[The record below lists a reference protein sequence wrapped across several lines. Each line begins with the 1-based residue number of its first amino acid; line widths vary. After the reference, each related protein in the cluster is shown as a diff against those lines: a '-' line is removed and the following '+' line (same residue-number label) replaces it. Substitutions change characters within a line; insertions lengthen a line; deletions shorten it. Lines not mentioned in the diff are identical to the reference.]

1 MDNARRKLRVCL
13 ICVVMAAVVIGLIY
27 YFNDMR
33 SHGKMNE
40 GTLVEEPAK
49 KEFACRS
56 GRISGVGNQGEE
68 TWFDVVGVQESRA

>member
-33 SHGKMNE
+33 SQGKINE
-40 GTLVEEPAK
+40 GTLVENCVLKKGVFHGGIVEPDGLI
-49 KEFACRS
+49 ESMCE
-56 GRISGVGNQGEE
+56 N
-68 TWFDVVGVQESRA
+68 GVQESRA

>member
-33 SHGKMNE
+33 SRDKINE
-40 GTLVEEPAK
+40 GTLVENCVPYMEEAARTDGG
-49 KEFACRS
+49 ACIPGSRS
-56 GRISGVGNQGEE
+56 
-68 TWFDVVGVQESRA
+68 